1 MDGVVFR
8 DQRHGGISRL
18 FHEILPRMCA
28 LDPDLT
34 ITLLTLGG
42 LRQSL
47 PAHPRLIHRRL
58 LPVDQMLRPRRLWW
72 PVINRARTFLQRQAL
87 GPVAGR
93 LWHSTYYTRLPDWSG
108 PTVVTVYD
116 LIYERFPHLF
126 NQSADEAFRRQKRA
140 CLLAAEAVI
149 CISEAIRAEVLDF
162 YGLPPGRVWAAPL
175 AASPA
180 FRPLPADERNRPG
193 PPFILYVGGRVHY
206 KNFWTLA
213 RAYAGWSARG
223 DVALVVVGPPPSD
236 LESAELRRLGV
247 AGRVRWMSGVD
258 DAALCRL
265 YNHASA
271 FVYPSLSEGFGIP
284 LLEALA
290 CGCPVAASRI
300 PSTEEVAGDC
310 AHYFDAADPDGFRAA
325 LEAALAEGRDPAA
338 VGRRLGRA
346 VQFSW
351 DRTAA
356 ETLAVY
362 RRASGQAGGDG

>member
-1 MDGVVFR
+1 
-8 DQRHGGISRL
+8 
-18 FHEILPRMCA
+18 
-28 LDPDLT
+28 
-34 ITLLTLGG
+34 
-42 LRQSL
+42 
-47 PAHPRLIHRRL
+47 
-58 LPVDQMLRPRRLWW
+58 
-72 PVINRARTFLQRQAL
+72 
-87 GPVAGR
+87 
-93 LWHSTYYTRLPDWSG
+93 
-108 PTVVTVYD
+108 
-116 LIYERFPHLF
+116 
-126 NQSADEAFRRQKRA
+126 
-140 CLLAAEAVI
+140 
-149 CISEAIRAEVLDF
+149 
-162 YGLPPGRVWAAPL
+162 
-175 AASPA
+175 
-180 FRPLPADERNRPG
+180 
-193 PPFILYVGGRVHY
+193 
-206 KNFWTLA
+206 
-213 RAYAGWSARG
+213 
-223 DVALVVVGPPPSD
+223 
-236 LESAELRRLGV
+236 
-247 AGRVRWMSGVD
+247 MSGVD